1 MIHNTLEAFSQQ
13 QQKSLALLQRLE
25 QFLTRGEN
33 LGVEIAPHLR
43 DKIIQAI
50 TQKQNE
56 RLKIALIGGYS
67 EGKTSIAAAWLGR
80 QQEDMRIS
88 QEESTD
94 ELHIYHVDED
104 IEIIDTPGLHGFKQK
119 GVGAEAQAYKDITR
133 KYISQAHLLLYV
145 MNPSNPIKESHKDDL
160 VWLFGD
166 LKLLDRSVFVLG
178 KFDEMADVE
187 DEDEYRGAF
196 KVARD
201 NVVQGLKHAINLSA
215 QEEAQLAIVAVA
227 ANPFGNGLEYW
238 LARPSEYEKI
248 SHISELQRATK
259 EAIERSGGAGALMQE
274 MRQSVI
280 SDVLHTQLPIAQK
293 QCALLQ
299 KSASELSHSAHLM
312 QKDVEK
318 LKGRISEAR
327 IHLREFAGG
336 YFADLILQLQGT
348 SMESFSE
355 FFERNIG
362 SEGVVLEA
370 QIQNTFEKEL
380 GSVVKELSAIQIRCD
395 EELRGFSDLIS
406 SYGKLGVSWLTNSG
420 LINGANIKIARDM
433 IVSVVPQLKD
443 ILKFKP
449 WGAANLAGKISAFL
463 SALTLLLEA
472 WDSYKQAEREN
483 VFAELKQKLKES
495 FEKQRKEILGLIN
508 DEAQF
513 IRQFFAG
520 FITLQE
526 QLEIM
531 QSESQSL
538 AVREQELEQW
548 RKDGELIDVEFKE
561 IV

>member
-1 MIHNTLEAFSQQ
+1 MMHNTLEAFSQQ

-43 DKIIQAI
+43 DKILQAI

-80 QQEDMRIS
+80 QQEDMKIS

-104 IEIIDTPGLHGFKQK
+104 IEIIDTPGLHGFKEK
-119 GVGAEAQAYKDITR
+119 GVGAEAQKYKDITR

-160 VWLFGD
+160 VWLFRD

-187 DEDEYRGAF
+187 DESEYRGAF
-196 KVARD
+196 SVARD

-215 QEEAQLAIVAVA
+215 QEESQLAIVAVA

-248 SHISELQRATK
+248 SHIDELQRATK

-293 QCALLQ
+293 QCDLLQ

-327 IHLREFAGG
+327 IHLREFARG

-380 GSVVKELSAIQIRCD
+380 GSVVEELNTIQMRCD

-420 LINGANIKIARDM
+420 LINGENIKIARDM
-433 IVSVVPQLKD
+433 IVSVFPQLKN
-443 ILKFKP
+443 ILKFKS
-449 WGAANLAGKISAFL
+449 WGAKNLADKANVLLAVLGL
-463 SALTLLLEA
+463 ALEV
-472 WDSYKQAEREN
+472 WDSYNQAEKEKA
-483 VFAELKQKLKES
+483 FEKLKQDLKKSLEEQR
-495 FEKQRKEILGLIN
+495 EKILTLIN
-508 DEAQF
+508 DDAQF

-520 FITLQE
+520 FIALQE
-526 QLEIM
+526 QLEMM

-548 RKDGELIDVEFKE
+548 RKEGELIDVEFKE